1 MEAHPV
7 VVRVRE
13 RLGEDAR
20 LDAVIRDSLKELAR

>member
-7 VVRVRE
+7 VARVRE
-13 RLGEDAR
+13 RLGDTAA